1 MINVA
6 LPKGRLGEKAYS
18 LFCAAGYGSSELGD
32 IGRRLSFCDE
42 KSGVNYFWVKP
53 SDVAVY
59 VERGAADAGVAGKD
73 VLDEDRADVY
83 ELIDLGIGKCKMF
96 VAARKDFAQC
106 GAVLRIDRTADN
118 GHKAQR
124 LGGACACIGAVRR
137 YIRYRRNG
145 RNAKSQ
151 RLARDDRSVRNKR
164 AVRCQ

>member
-6 LPKGRLGEKAYS
+6 LPEGRLGEKAYS

-83 ELIDLGIGKCKMF
+83 ELIDLGID
-96 VAARKDFAQC
+96 RK
-106 GAVLRIDRTADN
+106 
-118 GHKAQR
+118 
-124 LGGACACIGAVRR
+124 
-137 YIRYRRNG
+137 
-145 RNAKSQ
+145 
-151 RLARDDRSVRNKR
+151 SV
-164 AVRCQ
+164 V